1 MTAMGVQLQPFGS
14 GLEPYG
20 SWNFGSRQLRK
31 ARAELEAALLEPA
44 TISNLS
50 DRLLEISKAG
60 ITGCRSL
67 RTPRI
72 VTLGPLER
80 RPDVPKPTEVC
91 WRLLPVTFHPSLV
104 FARPRSAEKTRF
116 TFSAPPTP
124 APPSQPCLKRRRPD
138 TDVDGPNTS
147 ELACKKRRLRREL
160 VTSRLSQPF
169 SLPATHVLNREA
181 AATGDTRFARLA
193 AIMSARRMQGAA
205 GLAVKVPRQ
214 PHPSTFLRRAA
225 ALNSL
230 RARVCAAAGERAAM
244 PISDLSAKAAALGQ
258 SHGSTAA
265 RFLVDLI
272 QPLRTAAASTVS
284 RPSPPAPTPSPRST
298 GHDDAAACSPAPTA
312 TCLRITSP
320 KMRPLRSPELRAARP
335 FIELEDIDDLLVDD
349 DSMAF
354 PTSELESRYEDDLD
368 DDDGSGVYTDFSVIF
383 GGGGPPGE
391 GDDDSRS
398 SGSSG
403 DMFEDYLDD
412 LDGFS

>member
-1 MTAMGVQLQPFGS
+1 MTAMGVQLQPFGP

-20 SWNFGSRQLRK
+20 SWNFGGAQLRK
-31 ARAELEAALLEPA
+31 TRAELEAALLEPA
-44 TISNLS
+44 AISDLS

-67 RTPRI
+67 RTPKGAT
-72 VTLGPLER
+72 VGPLER
-80 RPDVPKPTEVC
+80 PPAVPKPTEVC
-91 WRLLPVTFHPSLV
+91 WRLLPATFHPSLV
-104 FARPRSAEKTRF
+104 FVRLRSADKTKF
-116 TFSAPPTP
+116 TFSAPSTATP
-124 APPSQPCLKRRRPD
+124 QSRSCLKRRRPD

-147 ELACKKRRLRREL
+147 AVACKKRRLRREL

-169 SLPATHVLNREA
+169 SLPATHVLNREV
-181 AATGDTRFARLA
+181 AATGDTRFAKLA
-193 AIMSARRMQGAA
+193 AIMSARRLQGAA
-205 GLAVKVPRQ
+205 GLAVKVQRQ

-230 RARVCAAAGERAAM
+230 RARVCAAAGERANM
-244 PISDLSAKAAALGQ
+244 PISDLSAKAAALRQ

-272 QPLRTAAASTVS
+272 QPLRTTASPAA
-284 RPSPPAPTPSPRST
+284 RPSNSSVPMPPPGNTAQGATAGSTAPTTTSLRIPSPK
-298 GHDDAAACSPAPTA
+298 
-312 TCLRITSP
+312 LRP
-320 KMRPLRSPELRAARP
+320 MRSPELRAARP
-335 FIELEDIDDLLVDD
+335 FIELEDIDDLSVDE

-368 DDDGSGVYTDFSVIF
+368 DEDDDGSGVYTDFSVIF
-383 GGGGPPGE
+383 GGGGAPGDA
-391 GDDDSRS
+391 DDDSGS

-412 LDGFS
+412 FL